1 MIVRASRWRSPMT
14 AGIGALGFAG
24 TAVVVSLLA
33 QTPDLP
39 GAYPRPGA
47 TKVLENDRIVVWDIS
62 WLKQQYPLHRHRYD
76 LAGVYYSPGD
86 RMIIGQ
92 DGSRRPVT
100 TKAWDTA
107 FQRSGVTHVE
117 EGASDPPLR
126 ALFLELKEQ
135 TPSGKV
141 DTTNTPTGFAA
152 IAGMSRSAVA
162 GVLVVI
168 TAVAVLSGQ
177 AENLQVGTW
186 KMNIAKSQADPGPLI
201 FQRKVLRFPR
211 VGEVVD
217 WPCSLVLGLPCLYWC
232 LGIRGLQLD

>member
-1 MIVRASRWRSPMT
+1 MIVRALRWGSPMT
-14 AGIGALGFAG
+14 AGIGALVFAG

-47 TKVLENDRIVVWDIS
+47 TKVLENARIVVWDIS

-100 TKAWDTA
+100 TKAWETA

-117 EGASDPPLR
+117 EGATDPPLR

-135 TPSGKV
+135 TPSGKI

-152 IAGMSRSAVA
+152 IAGMPFIENDRLTGWRLTQAHGRHRHQRDAV
-162 GVLVVI
+162 VLWFEAHEHGAAFVPQGTVHDDEEH
-168 TAVAVLSGQ
+168 SK
-177 AENLQVGTW
+177 AEH
-186 KMNIAKSQADPGPLI
+186 
-201 FQRKVLRFPR
+201 
-211 VGEVVD
+211 
-217 WPCSLVLGLPCLYWC
+217 LYVYE
-232 LGIRGLQLD
+232 LK

>member
-1 MIVRASRWRSPMT
+1 MIVRASGWRSPVT
-14 AGIGALGFAG
+14 TGICALVFTG
-24 TAVVVSLLA
+24 TAVVWSLLA
-33 QTPDLP
+33 QAPDLP
-39 GAYPRPGA
+39 GAYPRPGT
-47 TKVLENDRIVVWDIS
+47 TKVLENTRVVVWDIS

-141 DTTNTPTGFAA
+141 DTTNSPPGFAA
-152 IAGMSRSAVA
+152 SAGMPFIENDRVA
-162 GVLVVI
+162 GWQL
-168 TAVAVLSGQ
+168 
-177 AENLQVGTW
+177 
-186 KMNIAKSQADPGPLI
+186 SQAHGRHRH
-201 FQRKVLRFPR
+201 QRDAVVLWFEGQQHGAAFIAQGTVHDDEEHPKAAH
-211 VGEVVD
+211 
-217 WPCSLVLGLPCLYWC
+217 LYVYE
-232 LGIRGLQLD
+232 LK